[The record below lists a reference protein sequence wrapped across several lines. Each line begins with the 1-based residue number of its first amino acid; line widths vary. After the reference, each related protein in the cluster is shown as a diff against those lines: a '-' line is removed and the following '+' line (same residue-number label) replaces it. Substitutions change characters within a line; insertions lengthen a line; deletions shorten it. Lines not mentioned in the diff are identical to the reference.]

1 MSLASPQWRSGCCL
15 QIRGSEKVIGHYR
28 VLLAR
33 ANIWISEMRR
43 SLNSRG
49 LRVGEDLYA
58 VPGDLI
64 IGGDLYLWAQA
75 GLRPSR

>member
-1 MSLASPQWRSGCCL
+1 MNGVQDI

-33 ANIWISEMRR
+33 ANIWTSEMRR

-58 VPGDLI
+58 GAATT
-64 IGGDLYLWAQA
+64 YRAT
-75 GLRPSR
+75 